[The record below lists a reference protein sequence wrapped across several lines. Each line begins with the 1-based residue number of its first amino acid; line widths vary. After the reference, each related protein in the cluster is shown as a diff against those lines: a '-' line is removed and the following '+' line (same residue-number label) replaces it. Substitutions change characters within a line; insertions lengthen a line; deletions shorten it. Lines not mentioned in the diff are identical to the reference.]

1 MVSGLLVWSRW
12 VTLHS
17 SWGSFAFHP
26 NKRYARVVPGGIP
39 VRRKGNSKSWT
50 GCDILPTSRISKAVN
65 WLIYYFLPIYSDNLA
80 VECSS
85 SRIAPLPCNS
95 LRVIM
100 CWWQLWVLDIKASVD
115 RFSLIRICHLF
126 GCHSLP
132 WSGID
137 ASGNPRE
144 VYWLQEH
151 EHDFLPLQAI
161 LSSSSTIV
169 STVTRWTMMLHLQI
183 SNPPPYRLKYFIGCL
198 SDGSFLVFVRWIPFQ
213 RTDRS

>member
-115 RFSLIRICHLF
+115 RFSLIRICHFKSMSTTSCPFRQSSAHHRLLSPLLR
-126 GCHSLP
+126 GGRWCSISKSPTRHRTG
-132 WSGID
+132 WST
-137 ASGNPRE
+137 S
-144 VYWLQEH
+144 
-151 EHDFLPLQAI
+151 
-161 LSSSSTIV
+161 
-169 STVTRWTMMLHLQI
+169 
-183 SNPPPYRLKYFIGCL
+183 
-198 SDGSFLVFVRWIPFQ
+198 
-213 RTDRS
+213 